1 MGPPGR
7 LVTIKR
13 SGVDGARFPLS
24 LSSCSFG
31 RDIECDIRIQLPVV
45 SKLHCRIEVSGQ
57 EATLYNFSSINP
69 TQLNGSAIDKPVHLK
84 HGDVITIIDRSFRYE
99 KETPQDE
106 IKSDEL
112 PGKRQEK
119 APARRSSRSSLSA
132 PPDGKAQDSRAH
144 SKVTASRSQ
153 EPGEELVGDGTA
165 PHGSERR
172 EAADPARVRSPE
184 QVGSDGKQA
193 GPPPSRCPKESSR
206 VTASPCG
213 DLRPLPSTQSLDSS
227 QETGSP
233 FEKPLPCAQSLDG
246 SQKTDSPF
254 EKLYQS
260 MKEELSLSSQ
270 KQSVA
275 QNRRRSGL
283 QPDSARERE
292 RRETQPWVSH
302 KARPRSSDTVYV
314 KAASLS
320 TPETNHTQE
329 EGVGAGPVH
338 ASYKARRSSTSKAE
352 ARAKTPGRSS
362 EQQED
367 KVACVM
373 GGESATVGGGEGVGW
388 SAGSIVTPRKRSS
401 GNPTPAMAEGAAGPT
416 EKSDGL
422 ALRSSRVRVDEEG
435 GPPSEI
441 REEPLVTPRSPHTR
455 NKMQKDL
462 RDEPSRRA
470 VKPGQTGSGLP
481 GLSSVDI
488 SNFGG
493 SINKSEGAAL
503 KRRRVSFGGRLR
515 PELFDE
521 NLPPNTPLKRGETP
535 GKRKSQG
542 ALTPAALKKIIK
554 EQPPSGREGS
564 SSEACLAATAQRA
577 CAGALASSPGAAQP
591 GPSGQRRR
599 SGEASAAS
607 GGGGSPA
614 PTEAPKR
621 AGRKSAGLSSKR
633 SSISRGQHDILRMIC
648 SKRRSGAS
656 EANLLVAKS
665 WADVVKLGAKQMQ
678 MKAVKH
684 APPKPASRRQR
695 RANTPKKPSAG
706 VGHQFGTGHANSPC
720 TVVIGRAQAEKV
732 SVPARPARILHSFA
746 FSRKMDYSEDLSGI
760 TELFKTPVR
769 EKPQT
774 TEPGSFTLSSPENLP
789 GRRLPGVD
797 SGDASLCATSEI
809 WEEDVFFSPQNSA
822 QHPSGKPSASC
833 TFQQRSAAKTPQNAS
848 QTTRPEEAAPGAGTA
863 PPCAVPGTHKWRRSR
878 EPGHAPTPPVGRE
891 DGGAEAAPG
900 RSLRKTPLRGRKV
913 EGEGEDGTGS
923 AETGKER
930 DKAGES
936 PARMTAVRRWRSEG
950 RTLGPTGEFL
960 GTPAHTLEEFLGTP
974 AHTLELENEADPTAK
989 TSRRSSQGAD
999 LPNTRGSQWNTPQ
1012 RAEDDEEEPP
1022 SAPQHPAHTLK
1033 TPEGG
1038 AALAKGTPSRSG
1050 GPATPAAQGK
1060 KGPRTP
1066 RKQTQPLEDLA
1077 GVRELLQTPRQPT
1090 ADDKAN
1096 APCPSPQATPT
1107 SAESQLT
1114 TPRRETDATEPSA
1127 LRKSAHVP
1135 GGHTQTPDVTQP
1147 DFTSIR
1153 ALKGPAEQ
1161 ILHPAGNVTASERQ
1175 LESLKESTQLED
1187 AAGFQLLHTPGRAT
1201 GMVTTDGSTKV
1212 TCAAPQAAT
1221 TRTPGSAQRR
1231 PRTSLGNVYVEEVSS
1246 LGKRRQ
1252 SPGGALQ
1259 TPTAPEQGGP
1269 FAAFVQT
1276 PEQKPDMEG
1285 DLTDSRRRS
1294 RISKRRSQFLGDLSG
1309 LEELFQTPDRNHP
1322 AIVSTTTEMPS
1333 KSPQSESVKV
1343 PMAVKRQPET
1353 NLENVYTKEVSSLK
1367 KQRQSPGKL
1376 LHTPIAPEQERH
1388 IAAFVQT
1395 PEQKPDMAGDLTG
1408 SKRRS
1413 RISKRRSQFLG
1424 DLSGLEEL
1432 FQTPDRNHPAIV
1444 STTTEMPSK
1453 SPQSESVK
1461 VPTGVKRQPET
1472 NLENVYTKEVS
1483 SLRKQ
1488 RQSTGKLLHTPTA
1501 LKLKQEEPLAAFVQT
1516 PEQKPDVGDLTD
1528 SKRRSRT
1535 SKGKSQLLG
1544 DLSGLEE
1551 LFQTPDRNHPAI
1563 VSTTTEMPSK
1573 SPQSESVKVPTAV
1586 KRQPETNRGN
1596 VYTKEVSS
1604 LRKQRQS
1611 TGKLLHT
1618 PTAPEQE
1625 RHIAAFVQTPE
1636 QKPDMEGDLT
1646 GSKRRSRISKRRSQ
1660 FLGDLSGLEELFQTP
1675 DGSNHPAIVST
1686 TTEMPSK
1693 SPQSESVKVPTAVK
1707 RQLETNRGNVTGRE
1721 LSPITKR
1728 RQSPGEALQTPTA
1741 PEPEGP
1747 FAAFVQTPEQK
1758 PDMAGDLTGLKR
1770 RSRTSKGKSQLLGD
1784 LSGLAELFQTPDG
1797 SNHPAIVSTTT
1808 EMPSKSPQS
1817 ESVKVPT
1824 AVKRQPETNLGNVTG
1839 RELSPIT
1846 KRRQSPGEALQ
1857 TPTAPEPEGPFAA
1870 FVQTPEQKPDMA
1882 GDLPGSKRRSRVSK
1896 GRSPFPGGL
1905 SGLEELFQ
1913 TPDCGKDPRTPGEA
1927 TEVPSQSPPPK
1938 PAKTPRSARR
1948 RSKTSLGKVRVDGG
1962 LPGLGELLPASLRG
1976 PGGDSGHRAGKPS
1989 PKRKL
1994 SSEASVTISK
2004 RLRRAPREKAQPLE
2018 DLSCFQQLF
2027 LTPGRAKDTTATEGA
2042 TTVTSTSPTPAA
2054 AAAAAATPRS
2064 TGTQPDASLGLLAAE
2079 GAPSSLRKQRRS
2091 AAPTLTVPP
2100 PGGASEQN
2108 PHLTATS
2115 PAPRRRTP
2123 EGRSRP
2129 PGDLRGLRELFQT
2142 PDRGKGSATVN
2153 GASDVSGGSPQP
2165 EPVRSPT
2172 GGGRRPGAS
2181 LGNVAAG
2188 REVSPITNQGRPPGE
2203 ALHTP
2208 TAPEQDGHT
2217 AAFVQTP
2224 EQKPDLA
2231 GDLTGSKRRSR
2242 TSKGKSQLL
2251 GDLSG
2256 LAELF
2261 QTPDGFNRPAIVSTA
2276 TEMPGK
2282 LPQSESVRVPAGGK
2296 RQPGA
2301 NPGNEAVREE
2311 LRKQRSPSGATA
2323 RRPKVPQGQAAL
2335 EEPPKQMPRTAAN
2348 RPASRRQPRAKDG
2361 RPPPEDLAGLPEL
2374 FRTPGH
2380 AEDTAPR
2387 TARQPEPT
2395 NTPTTPER
2403 QCAVNLGKALTDG
2416 ELLGLL
2422 QPPHESGDTAST
2434 RPVPG
2439 GEGGA
2444 RAVKPRAKRKL
2455 EPADSVTGSKS
2466 KRLRGAPEEKAQP
2479 LDGLAGLQELF
2490 PTPGRAADTE
2500 GTTEPPRPPP
2510 RDTCASSR
2518 RATRARL
2525 RHGDGKEELPA
2536 AGTLTRAPRPTTR
2549 ARKVPEGDVPDTQAS
2564 KESAGQAR
2572 GPAQSVTGTRRLRGA
2587 CKESAQPLD
2596 GPPPASR
2603 DIIETP
2609 VPTEDSGND
2618 ESTRKTT
2625 RPSPQ
2630 PEPDGAPTL
2639 RRLRTRRG
2647 HAAVGEE
2654 TSDPGKRP
2662 ETSRRARKP
2671 PGEPSV
2677 AREPAEPE
2685 AAPTA
2690 RAARPTRLRA
2700 AAAEKPR
2707 LPQALAGL
2715 PEVQAPGHTEDAVAR
2730 DGEGTAVPRR
2740 PPPPEPRDTCA
2751 SSRRA
2756 TRARPRHGDG
2766 EEELPAAG
2774 TLTRAPRPTTRARK
2788 VPEGDVPDTQAS
2800 EESARQARG
2809 PAQSVTGTRRLRGAR
2824 KESAQPLDGPPPASR
2839 DIIETPVPTELLTNS
2854 AIALKPPKTSR
2865 RVLRAL
2871 KEKPVTSLIPSG
2883 GPGEDGPRVQSSV
2896 ALTPLPAEEQP
2907 AVEERPA
2914 RSRRPRPPA
2923 PPKALPRPTAQLGEE
2938 QGSHGTD
2945 AEDGDPQDS
2954 PAAAG
2959 QRTSLRT
2966 RHQNHPRAG
2975 QQRPGGPGSAEKVKA
2990 PRQAKKPEK
2999 TSRDTEPQNQEL
3011 GGQQPARRGGL
3022 RGGRGGARPAGQ
3034 SPAGAPLP
3042 AEDTGRESRD
3052 GPGGAAAG
3060 PRVRGPRAKRTAA
3073 PPAPRARDRDAEPR
3087 ATRAAT
3093 RAAGDPKQVRSG
3105 LPLRD
3110 ERALGTLRGTVAR
3123 GHVCVG
3129 AAVCRACL
3137 GGLALA
3143 SGGASRRLPSFR
3155 KNWESAE
3162 SSLPDRLSPSSCL
3175 TVAGRPELCP
3185 LRRAR
3190 WPSGTLIQLHAEG
3203 RAGGGHCP
3211 PGHAHPH
3218 HAPGPQTLPA
3228 RPLLLRP
3235 PPPPAPVA
3243 LPTQHPL
3250 PPHRVLSPP
3259 RFLCLPVPRGPAALG
3274 PATTPSTPPG
3284 AAPAASGPGRQLLY
3298 PAEHLQ
3304 CTGPFTG
3311 LPRELTTRDP
3321 GGCPVMREEADTLEN
3336 NRDYFPLLNTG
3347 RATGKT
3353 GTVAFPPCVQQG
3365 ELSDAVL
3372 FTHVCQ
3378 YWGLR
3383 SATVRSRY
3391 GGHRDESLE
3400 RSRLNLDGSPILFYR
3415 LLFSSQPVLL
3425 ETTGLAGV
3433 PGADGVTLHTGLQLP
3448 RHCRTPGARHVAP
3461 LCTWVPVPPRG
3472 SQGDTQAARPQEDGG
3487 LHGVHSEGRR
3497 NPYSESRDPWGRVNR
3512 GDLHPRGPG
3521 WVPSLT
3527 RSWAP
3532 TGVVGVVGT
3541 RGLGWLWRAEV
3552 SRVDTGPPSLPPSL
3566 LSREPRP
3573 AEAWGGLGAQGEAQG
3588 TLREQAMQNE
3598 GVNGAHRDR
3607 DQQAPA
3613 EGSTCG
3619 GPAPA
3624 LAIRGRSPGH
3634 GRARSGVWAREPRL
3648 TKRLPG
3654 LA

>member
-57 EATLYNFSSINP
+57 EATLYNFSSTNP

-227 QETGSP
+227 Q
-233 FEKPLPCAQSLDG
+233 
-246 SQKTDSPF
+246 KTDSPF

-329 EGVGAGPVH
+329 EGIGAGPVH
-338 ASYKARRSSTSKAE
+338 TSYKARRSSTSKAE

-367 KVACVM
+367 KVASVM
-373 GGESATVGGGEGVGW
+373 GGESATVGAGEGIGW

-422 ALRSSRVRVDEEG
+422 ALRSSCVPVDEEG

-462 RDEPSRRA
+462 RNEPNRRA

-633 SSISRGQHDILRMIC
+633 SSISRGQHDILQMIC

-720 TVVIGRAQAEKV
+720 TIVIGRAQAEKV

-989 TSRRSSQGAD
+989 TSLRSSQGAD
-999 LPNTRGSQWNTPQ
+999 LPNTRGRQWNTPQ

-1022 SAPQHPAHTLK
+1022 SAPQHPAHTPK

-1050 GPATPAAQGK
+1050 CPATPAARGK

-1077 GVRELLQTPRQPT
+1077 GVRELLQTPHQPT

-1153 ALKGPAEQ
+1153 ALKEPAEQ

-1175 LESLKESTQLED
+1175 LESLKERTQLED
-1187 AAGFQLLHTPGRAT
+1187 AAGFQLLHTPGWAT

-1212 TCAAPQAAT
+1212 QAAT

-1231 PRTSLGNVYVEEVSS
+1231 PRTSLGNAYVEEVSS

-1252 SPGGALQ
+1252 TPGEALQ

-1276 PEQKPDMEG
+1276 PEQKPNMEGDLTGSKRRSRTSKGKSQLLGDLSGLAELFQTPDGSNHPAIVNTTTEMPSKSPQSEPVKVPTAVKRQPETNLENVYTKEVSSLKKQRQSTGKLLQTPTAPEQERHIAAFVQTPEQKPDMEG
-1285 DLTDSRRRS
+1285 DLTG
-1294 RISKRRSQFLGDLSG
+1294 SKRRSRTSKGKSQLLGDLSG

-1333 KSPQSESVKV
+1333 KSPQSEPVKV
-1343 PMAVKRQPET
+1343 PTDVKRQPET

-1367 KQRQSPGKL
+1367 KQRQS
-1376 LHTPIAPEQERH
+1376 
-1388 IAAFVQT
+1388 
-1395 PEQKPDMAGDLTG
+1395 
-1408 SKRRS
+1408 
-1413 RISKRRSQFLG
+1413 
-1424 DLSGLEEL
+1424 
-1432 FQTPDRNHPAIV
+1432 
-1444 STTTEMPSK
+1444 
-1453 SPQSESVK
+1453 
-1461 VPTGVKRQPET
+1461 
-1472 NLENVYTKEVS
+1472 
-1483 SLRKQ
+1483 
-1488 RQSTGKLLHTPTA
+1488 TGKLLQTPTA

-1516 PEQKPDVGDLTD
+1516 LEQKPDVGDLTD

-1586 KRQPETNRGN
+1586 KRQPETNLENVYTKEVSSLKKQRQSTGKLLQTPTAPEQERHIAAFVQTPEQKPDMEGDLTGSKRRSRTSKGKSQLLGDLSGLEELFQTPERNHPAIVSTTTEMPSKSPQSEPVKVPTAVKRQPETNLENVYTKEVSSLRKQRQSTGKLLQTPTALKLKQEEPLAAFVQTPEQKPDVGDLTDSRRRSRTSKGKSQLLGDLSGLEELFQTPDRNHPAIVSTTTEMPSKSPQSESVKVPTAVKRQPETNLEN

-1636 QKPDMEGDLT
+1636 QKPDMAGDLT
-1646 GSKRRSRISKRRSQ
+1646 GSKRQ
-1660 FLGDLSGLEELFQTP
+1660 
-1675 DGSNHPAIVST
+1675 
-1686 TTEMPSK
+1686 
-1693 SPQSESVKVPTAVK
+1693 
-1707 RQLETNRGNVTGRE
+1707 
-1721 LSPITKR
+1721 
-1728 RQSPGEALQTPTA
+1728 
-1741 PEPEGP
+1741 
-1747 FAAFVQTPEQK
+1747 
-1758 PDMAGDLTGLKR
+1758 
-1770 RSRTSKGKSQLLGD
+1770 SRTSKGKSQLLGD

-1797 SNHPAIVSTTT
+1797 FNHPAIVSTTT

-1824 AVKRQPETNLGNVTG
+1824 AVKRQPETNRGNVTG
-1839 RELSPIT
+1839 RELSPIM

-1913 TPDCGKDPRTPGEA
+1913 TPDCGKDPRTPDEA

-1938 PAKTPRSARR
+1938 PAKTPRSTRR
-1948 RSKTSLGKVRVDGG
+1948 RSKTSLGKVRMDGG

-2027 LTPGRAKDTTATEGA
+2027 LTPGRAKDTSATEGA
-2042 TTVTSTSPTPAA
+2042 ATVTSASPTPAAAAA

-2091 AAPTLTVPP
+2091 AAPTPTVLP

-2172 GGGRRPGAS
+2172 GVGRRPGAS

-2335 EEPPKQMPRTAAN
+2335 EEPPKQTPRTAAN

-2374 FRTPGH
+2374 FRIPGR

-2395 NTPTTPER
+2395 NTTTTPER
-2403 QCAVNLGKALTDG
+2403 QCTVNLGKALTDG

-2422 QPPHESGDTAST
+2422 KPPHEPGDTAST

-2444 RAVKPRAKRKL
+2444 RAVKPRAKRKM
-2455 EPADSVTGSKS
+2455 EPADGVTGSKS

-2490 PTPGRAADTE
+2490 PTPGQAADTE

-2536 AGTLTRAPRPTTR
+2536 AGTLTRVPRPTTR

-2630 PEPDGAPTL
+2630 PEPDGAPTS

-2654 TSDPGKRP
+2654 NSDPGKRP

-2677 AREPAEPE
+2677 AKEPAEPE

-2690 RAARPTRLRA
+2690 RAARPTRLCA

-2730 DGEGTAVPRR
+2730 DGGGTAVPRR

-2756 TRARPRHGDG
+2756 TRARPRNGDG

-2800 EESARQARG
+2800 KESAGQARG
-2809 PAQSVTGTRRLRGAR
+2809 PAQSVTGTRRLRGTR

-2896 ALTPLPAEEQP
+2896 ALAPLPAEEKP

-2923 PPKALPRPTAQLGEE
+2923 PPKALPRPKAQLGEE

-3060 PRVRGPRAKRTAA
+3060 PRVGGPRAKRTAA

-3110 ERALGTLRGTVAR
+3110 ERALGTPRGTVAR

-3137 GGLALA
+3137 GGACARVRWGVEKTPFVPEEL
-3143 SGGASRRLPSFR
+3143 GVGRVLPS
-3155 KNWESAE
+3155 
-3162 SSLPDRLSPSSCL
+3162 
-3175 TVAGRPELCP
+3175 
-3185 LRRAR
+3185 
-3190 WPSGTLIQLHAEG
+3190 
-3203 RAGGGHCP
+3203 
-3211 PGHAHPH
+3211 
-3218 HAPGPQTLPA
+3218 
-3228 RPLLLRP
+3228 
-3235 PPPPAPVA
+3235 
-3243 LPTQHPL
+3243 
-3250 PPHRVLSPP
+3250 
-3259 RFLCLPVPRGPAALG
+3259 
-3274 PATTPSTPPG
+3274 
-3284 AAPAASGPGRQLLY
+3284 
-3298 PAEHLQ
+3298 
-3304 CTGPFTG
+3304 
-3311 LPRELTTRDP
+3311 
-3321 GGCPVMREEADTLEN
+3321 
-3336 NRDYFPLLNTG
+3336 
-3347 RATGKT
+3347 
-3353 GTVAFPPCVQQG
+3353 
-3365 ELSDAVL
+3365 
-3372 FTHVCQ
+3372 
-3378 YWGLR
+3378 
-3383 SATVRSRY
+3383 
-3391 GGHRDESLE
+3391 
-3400 RSRLNLDGSPILFYR
+3400 
-3415 LLFSSQPVLL
+3415 
-3425 ETTGLAGV
+3425 
-3433 PGADGVTLHTGLQLP
+3433 
-3448 RHCRTPGARHVAP
+3448 
-3461 LCTWVPVPPRG
+3461 
-3472 SQGDTQAARPQEDGG
+3472 
-3487 LHGVHSEGRR
+3487 
-3497 NPYSESRDPWGRVNR
+3497 
-3512 GDLHPRGPG
+3512 
-3521 WVPSLT
+3521 
-3527 RSWAP
+3527 
-3532 TGVVGVVGT
+3532 
-3541 RGLGWLWRAEV
+3541 
-3552 SRVDTGPPSLPPSL
+3552 
-3566 LSREPRP
+3566 
-3573 AEAWGGLGAQGEAQG
+3573 
-3588 TLREQAMQNE
+3588 
-3598 GVNGAHRDR
+3598 
-3607 DQQAPA
+3607 
-3613 EGSTCG
+3613 
-3619 GPAPA
+3619 
-3624 LAIRGRSPGH
+3624 
-3634 GRARSGVWAREPRL
+3634 
-3648 TKRLPG
+3648 
-3654 LA
+3654 